1 MPDVQQS
8 RFLKACRCEP
18 VDATPVWFMR
28 QAGRYMP
35 QYRAIREKLSM
46 LDAIRTPE
54 VAAQITLQPV
64 NSFAL
69 DAAIL
74 FSDILPPLIGMG
86 LDLDFVKGEGP
97 EIGNPIRTAA
107 DVDRLLTPPAL
118 EALPYTFDTIRLI
131 AAELAPRGLPLIGFA
146 GSPFTLASYAIEG
159 GGSKNYELTKALM
172 WNAPDV
178 WDRLMQKLATVVGDY
193 LFEQARAGA
202 SAVQVFDSW
211 AGALSPRDYARFA
224 APYTRQV
231 IVRAQQSGVPVIYF
245 STGTGTMLDQVAD
258 LGSDVVS
265 VDWRVSLDKAWNQIG
280 PEKAIQGNLDPVAL
294 LADFDFVQSAADDI
308 LTEAN
313 GRPGHIFNL
322 GHGIL
327 PGTPVETVRRLADY
341 VHEKSNVP
349 VINQP

>member
-8 RFLKACRCEP
+8 RFLKACRREP

-35 QYRAIREKLSM
+35 EYRAIREKLSM

-107 DVDRLLTPPAL
+107 DVDRLRRPPAL

-159 GGSKNYELTKALM
+159 GGSKNYERTKALM

-245 STGTGTMLDQVAD
+245 STGTGTMLDQVAE

-265 VDWRVSLDKAWNQIG
+265 VDWRVSLDKAWKQIG
-280 PEKAIQGNLDPVAL
+280 PDKTIQGNLDPVAL
-294 LADFDFVQSAADDI
+294 LADFEYVQSAADDI

-349 VINQP
+349 VIN